1 MRIQKIKYW
10 SRTLAV
16 VMVLSLG
23 GQAAAQQDPLPSR
36 NDGLLRS
43 GITDFVQRAMTK
55 VAIDIDAQVEPFK
68 LNLGAFQSDSTES
81 PSPAS
86 DWRVNFITWAW
97 LLGIEGDIGV
107 RGLTTDVSANFG
119 DVFDASDSLLA
130 FSGRLEFGKDRWG
143 GFIDGIYAKIGVDDV
158 SGPLGFADIDITN
171 ELLLIDFGAT
181 YRIGE
186 WTPNGEAA
194 RNSRDITLDLYAGG
208 RYTKVK
214 LELDPALLASRS
226 GDKEWLDPII
236 GAKLVLPINKQWHVA
251 TNGDVGGFGV
261 ESDLTWSVT
270 VVLGSDVLLFD
281 HPATVYFGYR
291 AIGWDFTEGSGINR
305 FTWDVVLH
313 GPILGFSLLF

>member
-1 MRIQKIKYW
+1 MRIQATKY
-10 SRTLAV
+10 SSLAIAIV
-16 VMVLSLG
+16 IVLSLG
-23 GQAAAQQDPLPSR
+23 GQTAAQQDPLPSR
-36 NDGLLRS
+36 NDGLVRS
-43 GITDFVQRAMTK
+43 TITDFVKRITTEAATDLKTQIK
-55 VAIDIDAQVEPFK
+55 PFT
-68 LNLGAFQSDSTES
+68 LNLGAYQSDSTEL
-81 PSPAS
+81 PSPAN
-86 DWRVNFITWAW
+86 DWRVDFNTWAW
-97 LLGIEGDIGV
+97 LMGIEGDIGA

-119 DVFDASDSLLA
+119 DVLDASDSLLA

-143 GFIDGIYAKIGVDDV
+143 GFIDGMYAKIGVDDV

-186 WTPNGEAA
+186 WTPSGEAA

-214 LELDPALLASRS
+214 LELAPALLASRS
-226 GDKEWLDPII
+226 GDKEWLDPIV
-236 GAKLVLPINKQWHVA
+236 GAKLVLPINKQWHLA
-251 TNGDVGGFGV
+251 ANGDVGGFGV
-261 ESDLTWSVT
+261 ESDLTWSAT

-281 HPATVYFGYR
+281 HPATVFFGYR